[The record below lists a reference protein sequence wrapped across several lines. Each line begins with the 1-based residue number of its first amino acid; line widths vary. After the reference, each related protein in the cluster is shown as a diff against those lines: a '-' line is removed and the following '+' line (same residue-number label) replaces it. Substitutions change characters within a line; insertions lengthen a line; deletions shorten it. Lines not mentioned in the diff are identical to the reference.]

1 VAKIKLLIKT
11 EILGVSYKKGD
22 IVDVGGVYADK
33 LVNHNVATLD
43 LGQSE
48 VKPQE
53 KVEENES
60 QSS

>member
-1 VAKIKLLIKT
+1 M
-11 EILGVSYKKGD
+11 
-22 IVDVGGVYADK
+22 DVGGVYADK

-48 VKPQE
+48 AKPQE

>member
-1 VAKIKLLIKT
+1 MTKVKLLIKT

-33 LVNHNVATLD
+33 LVSHNVATLD

-48 VKPQE
+48 AKIEE
-53 KVEENES
+53 KVEENDS
-60 QSS
+60 KSS